1 MSPHVRRVCTAG
13 RPFSRPGSGCAATW
27 LQGLFCNMRLQGEH
41 FRGSRLGWARLGK
54 ADSMVASAIKL
65 GSGRGG
71 PWPHSLFLVVSLHQ
85 RPQGTQGPSAPGVS
99 EPQVDPGLVAVGSA
113 GRGGLVTSPCPGQA
127 SSAWAGWV
135 APVHRDLLTLLI
147 TGPPGQH
154 LRSRMGCRT
163 PGPLTPQEPVCCPWF
178 GGGSGGVDGHTP
190 TRGPQQR
197 MGAARRPRAHSA
209 FEAGVHGGGP
219 GVCWEGLPFRR

>member
-1 MSPHVRRVCTAG
+1 
-13 RPFSRPGSGCAATW
+13 
-27 LQGLFCNMRLQGEH
+27 MRLQGEH

-54 ADSMVASAIKL
+54 ADSMVASEIKL

-219 GVCWEGLPFRR
+219 GVCWEGLPFGR